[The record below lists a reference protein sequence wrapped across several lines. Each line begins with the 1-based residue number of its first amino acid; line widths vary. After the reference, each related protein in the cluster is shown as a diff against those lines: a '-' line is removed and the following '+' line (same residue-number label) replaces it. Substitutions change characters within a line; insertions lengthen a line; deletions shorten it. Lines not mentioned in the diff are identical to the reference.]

1 MKNKKAEED
10 LAREERK
17 KERKRDKEK
26 RRAEPILERIGPT
39 RPQKPKILI
48 VCGGKNTEPSYFKQF
63 KLSSATIEVL
73 GVGIDPLSIVEY
85 CLRVFNENKHDE
97 AWCVF
102 DKDNF
107 PDNNFNGAIE
117 KAKSNG
123 IGIAY
128 SNQAFEYWLILH
140 LEDHQ
145 GGGMH
150 RKEYNKKINE
160 YINPMKTEY
169 DGKGDKIV
177 SQDFFDILLEI
188 IDEKTEKRRVD
199 LAIERAEKIY
209 NKFDHSSP
217 AKEESSTTVFILVK
231 RILGFL

>member
-1 MKNKKAEED
+1 
-10 LAREERK
+10 
-17 KERKRDKEK
+17 
-26 RRAEPILERIGPT
+26 
-39 RPQKPKILI
+39 
-48 VCGGKNTEPSYFKQF
+48 
-63 KLSSATIEVL
+63 
-73 GVGIDPLSIVEY
+73 
-85 CLRVFNENKHDE
+85 
-97 AWCVF
+97 
-102 DKDNF
+102 
-107 PDNNFNGAIE
+107 
-117 KAKSNG
+117 
-123 IGIAY
+123 
-128 SNQAFEYWLILH
+128 
-140 LEDHQ
+140 
-145 GGGMH
+145 MH